1 MLKVFN
7 FLNLIYVSFLLF
19 FFYSK
24 VGFLER
30 VYEVISWLILFE
42 EEKFDFIILYFDELD
57 YVGYGGGSES
67 EGVSD

>member
-1 MLKVFN
+1 M
-7 FLNLIYVSFLLF
+7 